1 LRFRRRLPI
10 ATAVALL
17 IALGAL
23 AAFALAG
30 AFDKTMT
37 ERATGGGT
45 KVVRVALVDAAV
57 GFDVTPDVVVVD
69 QGTYLI
75 LEVVND
81 GSGVHDL
88 AVDGGASRTRM
99 LDPGESQRL
108 DLGRVRADIR
118 ALCTLSGHELAGM
131 SLDIQVDER

>member
-1 LRFRRRLPI
+1 VRPRHRLLI
-10 ATAVALL
+10 ATAVALA

-30 AFDKTMT
+30 GLDKTTT
-37 ERATGGGT
+37 ESVTGGGT

-69 QGTYLI
+69 RGTHLI
-75 LEVVND
+75 LDVVNEGND
-81 GSGVHDL
+81 VHDL
-88 AVDGGASRTRM
+88 AVDGGSSRTRM

-108 DLGRVRADIR
+108 DLGRVSADIR
-118 ALCTLSGHELAGM
+118 TLCTLSGHELAGM
-131 SLDIQVDER
+131 SLDVHVDQR